1 MERPVSIGTESAVA
15 HRTEI
20 LLAPL
25 AIVDVRPM
33 PVSAWPPVGNVR
45 RQIRWGRRAA
55 DSGTDRAVLLLRRD
69 DRDVVN
75 EVEVDDTLGRLFEN
89 FANAPTLTL
98 RKLNA

>member
-1 MERPVSIGTESAVA
+1 MFADKYAGAGAQPTA
-15 HRTEI
+15 
-20 LLAPL
+20 
-25 AIVDVRPM
+25 
-33 PVSAWPPVGNVR
+33 
-45 RQIRWGRRAA
+45 GRM
-55 DSGTDRAVLLLRRD
+55 DRAVLLLRRD